1 MRTFVSEKTLSRFLQ
16 RRSNL
21 ALCFFLLSAATLSVS
36 IGGAWLMIQAS
47 SFVPTEGRFRF
58 PPAFA
63 VSTVLLILGSLSLQ
77 AASFHIRC
85 ERQRL
90 FRRRMLQSLVVG
102 IAFVM
107 FQTQGLSCL
116 LPQQKAAREI
126 GLRDGAFAFALMHGV
141 HFIVALLFVVFVFL
155 QGLANRYDH
164 EYSWGVTFC
173 AWFWHALGI
182 IWLVIVA
189 GFVIAAVAPV

>member
-21 ALCFFLLSAATLSVS
+21 ALCFFFLSAATLSVS
-36 IGGAWLMIQAS
+36 IGSAWLMIQAS
-47 SFVPTEGRFRF
+47 SIVPTEGRFRF

-63 VSTVLLILGSLSLQ
+63 VSTVLLILGSLTLQ

-102 IAFVM
+102 IVFVM

-141 HFIVALLFVVFVFL
+141 HFVVALLFVVFVFL

-189 GFVIAAVAPV
+189 GFVIAAFAPV